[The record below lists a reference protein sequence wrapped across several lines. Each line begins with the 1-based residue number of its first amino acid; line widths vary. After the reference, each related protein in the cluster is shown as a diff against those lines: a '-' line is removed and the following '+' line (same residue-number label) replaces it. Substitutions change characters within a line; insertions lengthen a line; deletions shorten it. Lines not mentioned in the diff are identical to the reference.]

1 MVQVRVNKLMSLTSG
16 SDSVWSGAR
25 GESGILKLLNRP
37 LLPQLLWPPSQKL
50 ITILLGHFCAP
61 AFCRAHLGSAAE
73 RDAQLRVAGDEN
85 RRADVPDWQASTALC
100 GLSLVQAWLRGAMIA
115 ESA

>member
-1 MVQVRVNKLMSLTSG
+1 MRVESSLQC
-16 SDSVWSGAR
+16 
-25 GESGILKLLNRP
+25 KLLNRP

-115 ESA
+115 EARSE